1 MDLPLDLPHS
11 LYVLLRQIGID
22 RIGQPADQQ
31 ILAEQ
36 IHYLVVRRL
45 VQRLQCLKPPAHSG
59 DGKFIQPIRIQ
70 ELLKIQGEHLDLSDA
85 AHGNGGGLRQRDAQQ
100 RAACDIGEPA
110 VLSQKLEHG
119 EQVRIGLDLIQENQ
133 RIFLFLHPV
142 AGEHTHLKVE
152 VLHRPDVGKQPGAQR
167 VLHQVDLDVVL
178 KQLLS
183 HIADNVGLAHLTG
196 AVNEQDLVRVRLQMC
211 LDQRR
216 YFSVKHTAP
225 PDEQIF
231 Q

>member
-1 MDLPLDLPHS
+1 M
-11 LYVLLRQIGID
+11 G
-22 RIGQPADQQ
+22 
-31 ILAEQ
+31 
-36 IHYLVVRRL
+36 
-45 VQRLQCLKPPAHSG
+45 
-59 DGKFIQPIRIQ
+59 
-70 ELLKIQGEHLDLSDA
+70 
-85 AHGNGGGLRQRDAQQ
+85 
-100 RAACDIGEPA
+100 
-110 VLSQKLEHG
+110 
-119 EQVRIGLDLIQENQ
+119 IGLDLIQENQ